1 MSKRVEDLAV
11 NAVPKVS
18 AHAMQGTTL
27 LVMALA
33 MSACSKAPSAPPL
46 PVTSGPPVESSPA
59 RVGGSDSSVP
69 EASSVVVPSAGPKLD
84 ATAGRTNGT
93 MTRAEESSA
102 MPMPGQNNDHSAP
115 IGPAKRASSP

>member
-1 MSKRVEDLAV
+1 
-11 NAVPKVS
+11 
-18 AHAMQGTTL
+18 
-27 LVMALA
+27 
-33 MSACSKAPSAPPL
+33 
-46 PVTSGPPVESSPA
+46 
-59 RVGGSDSSVP
+59 
-69 EASSVVVPSAGPKLD
+69 LD